1 MGRLNGIRNVL
12 FDLDGTLVDSRGT
25 IVESIRHALAAL
37 QVAPAGAPDVET
49 LIGVPLFDIFTGAY
63 GMPREQ
69 ALQAI
74 DIYRAHYDALN
85 QAGTTV
91 YEGVP
96 EGLASLRESGFRL
109 FVATVKPTP
118 IAEKVLSDLEL
129 RPFFDGVAGA
139 SMGPERR
146 EKHGIIAWALCE
158 FGLVAGE
165 SLMVGDRDQDI
176 EGARGNGLSSL
187 AVTWGFG
194 QADEIRRARPDR
206 QVERFDQIPELLEVG
221 G

>member
-25 IVESIRHALAAL
+25 IVDSIRHALDTLRAA
-37 QVAPAGAPDVET
+37 PPDARDIES
-49 LIGVPLFDIFTGAY
+49 LIGVPLLDIFRDAY
-63 GMPREQ
+63 GLPREQ
-69 ALQAI
+69 ALLAI
-74 DIYRAHYDALN
+74 EIYREHYDALN

-96 EGLASLRESGFRL
+96 EGLASLRESGYRL

-118 IAEKVLSDLEL
+118 IAEKVLADLEL
-129 RPFFDGVAGA
+129 RVFFDGVAGA

-146 EKHGIIAWALCE
+146 EKHGIIAWALGE
-158 FGLVAGE
+158 FGLDAGE
-165 SLMVGDRDQDI
+165 SLMVGDRGQDV

-187 AVTWGFG
+187 AVSYGFG
-194 QADEIRRARPDR
+194 HAEEIRQARPDF
-206 QVERFDQIPELLEVG
+206 QVERFAIIPELLGAG